1 MLEVEKFRT
10 MKELLKQQKELE
22 RACSDEDILD
32 EVKDNIYLDLVNVNK
47 IIDEVRKLKLTNQEW
62 LDLILNVVNSRDDNQ
77 EYKLQIISGTK
88 NHEKIYT
95 FDNFNQIEVQQVNQE
110 SKWNATVI
118 VRSDID
124 IMKFSGS
131 YENGSIFFNP
141 TAYKDYYRSN
151 LFVTYDTFSGDLY
164 IPSYLINE
172 VDIEKLLV
180 SGSEYGLKEKEVNLL
195 NEIVFAI
202 YKELN
207 KPKKRVL
214 K

>member
-95 FDNFNQIEVQQVNQE
+95 FYNFNQIEVKQVNQE
-110 SKWNATVI
+110 RKCNS
-118 VRSDID
+118 
-124 IMKFSGS
+124 
-131 YENGSIFFNP
+131 
-141 TAYKDYYRSN
+141 
-151 LFVTYDTFSGDLY
+151 
-164 IPSYLINE
+164 
-172 VDIEKLLV
+172 
-180 SGSEYGLKEKEVNLL
+180 
-195 NEIVFAI
+195 
-202 YKELN
+202 
-207 KPKKRVL
+207 
-214 K
+214 